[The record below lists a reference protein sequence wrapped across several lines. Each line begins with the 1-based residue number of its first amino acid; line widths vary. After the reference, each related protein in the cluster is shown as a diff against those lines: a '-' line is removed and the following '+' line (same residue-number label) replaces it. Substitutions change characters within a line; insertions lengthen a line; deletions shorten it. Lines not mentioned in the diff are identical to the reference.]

1 MLKKIKIPEE
11 YNYIGAF
18 LTFSCNLT
26 CSYCIN
32 LNESGS
38 TRKSILQKSMSG
50 ADWVRALNRLEIKR
64 DDLPITLQGGE
75 PTVHKDFLKIVQG
88 VNEGTKLDL
97 LTNMVFDIDKFIA
110 KVNPKKFTREAKYAA
125 IRVSYHPGQNDIK
138 DLIAKTKKMAK
149 AGIYVGI
156 YSVMVPQNKDHI
168 EEVKKR
174 CLDEGIDFRVK
185 EYLGF
190 DGQKWHGTYKY
201 PEAIS
206 QKVQKYCECKTTEL
220 IISPSGHVFRCHS
233 DLYENRT
240 PIGHILD
247 PDFDIDQIYRP
258 CYVFGHC
265 NPCDIKVKTNRH
277 QIFGHTSV
285 DIKNI
290 RDLNSSEMER
300 LLQYNDNGLGEYDYE
315 RDRKFLNG

>member
-1 MLKKIKIPEE
+1 MLKKIKIPEN

-18 LTFSCNLT
+18 ISLNCNLA
-26 CSYCIN
+26 CPYCIN
-32 LNESGS
+32 LNEVGS
-38 TRKSILQKSMSG
+38 SRKSVLRKSMS
-50 ADWVRALNRLEIKR
+50 ASDWAKAINRLQIER
-64 DDLPITLQGGE
+64 EDLPVTLQGGE
-75 PTVHKDFLKIVQG
+75 PTIHKDFFEL
-88 VNEGTKLDL
+88 VNLVDDNIKLDL
-97 LTNMVFDIDKFIA
+97 LTNMIFDVDRFI
-110 KVNPKKFTREAKYAA
+110 KEIKPEKFTRSAKYAA
-125 IRVSYHPGQNDIK
+125 IRVSYHPGQNDIE
-138 DLIAKTKKMAK
+138 DLIEKHHKFRD

-156 YSVMVPQNKDHI
+156 YSVMVPENQEHI
-168 EEVKKR
+168 KEVQEK
-174 CLDEGIDFRVK
+174 CLKEGVDFRVK

-190 DGQKWHGTYKY
+190 DGEDWHGTYKY

-206 QKVQKYCECKTTEL
+206 QKVNKYCECKTTEL
-220 IISPSGHVFRCHS
+220 IIAPSGHVFRCHS

-247 PDFDIDQIYRP
+247 PDFDIEEIYRP

-290 RDLNSSEMER
+290 RELNSSETER
-300 LLQYNDNGLGEYDYE
+300 LLGYEDNGLGEYDYE
-315 RDRKFLNG
+315 KDEAFLNG